1 MVDLCESTRL
11 RASPISSFGR
21 LAIYQN
27 QGFSIGPVAEI
38 PDAVQAIHSRSKT
51 LDITFGGVTCNTLKM
66 VEESFGVVGVF
77 FWL

>member
-1 MVDLCESTRL
+1 VRVDPPKGLAHLLLWQTGDLPKSRFFN
-11 RASPISSFGR
+11 RASSR
-21 LAIYQN
+21 DTD
-27 QGFSIGPVAEI
+27 E
-38 PDAVQAIHSRSKT
+38 VQTIHSRSKT